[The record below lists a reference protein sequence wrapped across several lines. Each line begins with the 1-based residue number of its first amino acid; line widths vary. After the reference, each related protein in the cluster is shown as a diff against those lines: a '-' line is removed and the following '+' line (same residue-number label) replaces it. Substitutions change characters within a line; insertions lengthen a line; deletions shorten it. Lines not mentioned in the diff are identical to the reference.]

1 MIRVSAVWPENDF
14 NLRVE
19 FTNGETRYF
28 DMKPYLESPVYRS
41 LAKPGFF
48 ALASTG
54 YGTVVWPNDIDI
66 APETLYELSAPLE
79 HSTIHHQSTA
89 SA

>member
-1 MIRVSAVWPENDF
+1 MIRVRAVWPDNDF

-19 FTNGETRYF
+19 FTNGKTRCF
-28 DMKPYLESPVYRS
+28 DMKPYLEYPVYRC
-41 LAKPGFF
+41 LANPGFF

-79 HSTIHHQSTA
+79 HSTIQH
-89 SA
+89 